1 MSSQSSLATS
11 SPTED
16 QDVDGIMLVRL
27 WRAFNDPVIYH
38 GRSAGYEGFLPDW
51 IDDAIVI
58 ARIQRAFGT
67 PPSEKITHATWPEL
81 AAHLGSATGDA
92 GAINGK
98 FVAAYAHS
106 ISQAAN
112 VTGVSLDGDALTEIA
127 EKGGPSWKQQNVSDF
142 IDTLRRDIQKSLDK
156 RFLKRSPDILDD
168 VSAPRSR
175 WNGGFS
181 LEENEENEGNDDS
194 EGEEEPTNEPIQSA
208 SLEDFA

>member
-11 SPTED
+11 SSVDE
-16 QDVDGIMLVRL
+16 QDVDDIMLVRL
-27 WRAFNDPVIYH
+27 WRAFHDPVIYH

-51 IDDAIVI
+51 IDDAIVV
-58 ARIQRAFGT
+58 ARIQRAIET
-67 PPSEKITHATWPEL
+67 PPSEPISHATWPEL

-92 GAINGK
+92 GAIDGK

-112 VTGVSLDGDALTEIA
+112 AIGMSFDGTALAEIA
-127 EKGGPSWKQQNVSDF
+127 EKNGPSWKQQKVGDF

-156 RFLKRSPDILDD
+156 RFLKRSPDLLDD
-168 VSAPRSR
+168 VSIPRSR
-175 WNGGFS
+175 WDGGFD
-181 LEENEENEGNDDS
+181 LK
-194 EGEEEPTNEPIQSA
+194 EEPEKQKSEPEEAAEDETLQAA